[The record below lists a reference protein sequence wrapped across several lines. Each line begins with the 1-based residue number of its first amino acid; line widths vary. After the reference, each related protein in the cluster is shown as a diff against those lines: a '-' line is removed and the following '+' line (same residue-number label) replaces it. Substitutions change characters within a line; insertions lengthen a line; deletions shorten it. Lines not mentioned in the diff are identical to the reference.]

1 MKNSINAFDVE
12 DFLAISMSLTYMIEE
27 NKNKIKEI
35 KSKKCISKKELE
47 DLETHKFLDEK
58 LRITL
63 KKVENIFEPASK

>member
-1 MKNSINAFDVE
+1 MINSLNVFDVE

-35 KSKKCISKKELE
+35 KAKKCISKQEIE